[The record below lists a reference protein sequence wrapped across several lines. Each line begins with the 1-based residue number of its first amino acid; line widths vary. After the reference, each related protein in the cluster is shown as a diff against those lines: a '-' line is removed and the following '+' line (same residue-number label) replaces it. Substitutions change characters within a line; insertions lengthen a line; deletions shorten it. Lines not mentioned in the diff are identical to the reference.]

1 MNGTTATLSRL
12 RWLFVIYFAAQLIV
26 DLALGW
32 DLAAGALGRGFG
44 LGRWHLSQGA
54 FLTLILLTE
63 GALLALGVWLF
74 QQLIKRRNW
83 ARIVLLIVGW
93 LAVLDALSSWL
104 FSAQTAGLTPWLNR
118 LEPGLDWHRA
128 MVVDH
133 VKDLLGLLF
142 WGYSIV
148 VLQFNAGLK
157 RDFVNPPPAPGAKTG
172 Q

>member
-1 MNGTTATLSRL
+1 MSETTAKLSRL

-32 DLAAGALGRGFG
+32 DLAGGALERGSG

-63 GALLALGVWLF
+63 GALLALGLWLF
-74 QQLIKRRNW
+74 HLLLKKKNG

-128 MVVDH
+128 MLVDH

-142 WGYSIV
+142 WGYLII
-148 VLQFNAGLK
+148 VLQFKAGVK
-157 RDFVNPPPAPGAKTG
+157 RDFVKPPQAPGAE
-172 Q
+172 